1 MVVHGK
7 ENYCKCLQLLLGN
20 KGKIQVNVD
29 VSIAK
34 LLVTFPR
41 KYMFLHKM
49 LFLVEN
55 HKKKQI
61 VCYQA
66 KVWLMDTFD
75 NYMQPSDKIV
85 LSLNYFL
92 N

>member
-20 KGKIQVNVD
+20 KEKIQVNVD

-55 HKKKQI
+55 HKKKPN
-61 VCYQA
+61 C
-66 KVWLMDTFD
+66 
-75 NYMQPSDKIV
+75 V
-85 LSLNYFL
+85 LSSKSMAYGYF
-92 N
+92 

>member
-41 KYMFLHKM
+41 KYMFYIKCC
-49 LFLVEN
+49 FLLRII
-55 HKKKQI
+55 KKKPTN
-61 VCYQA
+61 C
-66 KVWLMDTFD
+66 
-75 NYMQPSDKIV
+75 V
-85 LSLNYFL
+85 LSSKSMAYGYF
-92 N
+92 